1 LFRRGNHRPQTTRDT
16 AMTDAI
22 ITPELLEWIG
32 RKTPLRHLEIIS
44 AADVRRYVDATGD
57 ANPLWLDDDFART
70 AGYRARLLPP
80 TLVGWVP
87 FSFKEGTERANSDP
101 SDLRRQLPLPSEYTN
116 VRNAGSETEWVEPAY
131 LGDQL
136 ATQSTILDI
145 TARPGKAGLGIYIS
159 QEEQVLNS
167 LQQMVLRRRHTLA
180 VFPDKQFSG
189 ASKDSQ

>member
-1 LFRRGNHRPQTTRDT
+1 
-16 AMTDAI
+16 MTDAI
-22 ITPELLEWIG
+22 VTPELLEWIG
-32 RKTPLRHLEIIS
+32 RKTPLRQLEIIS

-145 TARPGKAGLGIYIS
+145 TAHPGKAGLGIYIS

-167 LQQMVLRRRHTLA
+167 QQQIVLRRRHTLA